1 MNIKEIICTAIAVA
15 SVAAFSGTAV
25 YADAIAEPANQF
37 YFDDPS
43 SCDYIHWRTFEVLE
57 DTELLMS
64 PLKSTVSS
72 KVQKGEF
79 VDIGFTYTDDKGV
92 VWGCCSFDAPAER
105 ESGWIKMSGVKEI
118 YNVFTFLDEHESEL
132 ADYNGELD
140 DFIPKEKVVLWD
152 YPYSENCCS
161 VKAES
166 WYTKDEYP
174 FKNEIADKCWTDEN
188 GNMWIY
194 SVRWITKDA
203 DRFGFDNC
211 WIFLPA
217 PEATDLSDFGYDISA
232 NEGTAVSG
240 QLVDEMTE
248 NAREFAE
255 RSVNPAG
262 RSLMLPAA
270 LSAGAAVV
278 SVMLIKAMK
287 K

>member
-1 MNIKEIICTAIAVA
+1 MNIKGIICTAIAVA
-15 SVAAFSGTAV
+15 SVAAFSGATV
-25 YADAIAEPANQF
+25 YADAIAEPANRF

-79 VDIGFTYTDDKGV
+79 VDIGFTYTDDNGV
-92 VWGCCSFDAPAER
+92 VWGCCSFDDPAER
-105 ESGWIKMSGVKEI
+105 ESGWIEMSGVKEI
-118 YNVFTFLDEHESEL
+118 YNVFTFLDEHEGEL

-166 WYTKDEYP
+166 WYTRADYP
-174 FKNEIADKCWTDEN
+174 YEKAELADYCWTDES
-188 GNMWIY
+188 GNIWIY
-194 SVRWITKDA
+194 NARWITKDTGRFD
-203 DRFGFDNC
+203 DR

-217 PEATDLSDFGYDISA
+217 PEAADLSDFGYDISA

-248 NAREFAE
+248 NARIFAE
-255 RSVNPAG
+255 RSVNPTE
-262 RSLMLPAA
+262 RPLMLPAA
-270 LSAGAAVV
+270 LSVGAAVA
-278 SVMLIKAMK
+278 SVLLIKFIK
-287 K
+287 R